1 MINSSSQSTTTGWMA
16 LATGIAN
23 ILSAVLIIL
32 FYTVGGPFG
41 TLNDISN
48 RVAGI
53 LSGILAWML
62 FSIFHFRSSL
72 SRLTLFFA
80 AIGAIVIVIGSIL
93 IIFDFTGWVLA
104 GWYTTVGNAL
114 IGLWMLV
121 FNNLTQQSNALP
133 SKLTR
138 FGRVVGAIM
147 SVGVLAIPGI
157 VMGLDSMESTP
168 WYVSIGFLGFIG
180 TYALY
185 PLWTLWLGRTLL
197 SR

>member
-1 MINSSSQSTTTGWMA
+1 MINSNSRSITTGWTA
-16 LATGIAN
+16 LATGIAS
-23 ILSAVLIIL
+23 ILSVILIIL

-41 TLNDISN
+41 TLNDTSN
-48 RVAGI
+48 GVAGI

-62 FSIFHFRSSL
+62 FSRFHFRSSL
-72 SRLTLFFA
+72 ARLTLFLA

-133 SKLTR
+133 SKLSR

-168 WYVSIGFLGFIG
+168 WYVSIGFLGFTG

-185 PLWTLWLGRTLL
+185 PIWTLWLGRTLL